1 MVEFTRQRLGDRRG
15 LTLDRSTMRDQA
27 GPILPD
33 RCFWATSGLLKITGP
48 NLFDLGFQRKRS
60 WIKRFGRLFS
70 A

>member
-33 RCFWATSGLLKITGP
+33 RCFRATSGLPAIHPVATVNATP
-48 NLFDLGFQRKRS
+48 S
-60 WIKRFGRLFS
+60 GRIYHLDS
-70 A
+70 SGYIVA